1 MAKSAGLAQ
10 KLFHHIYDIS
20 GDVGAIS
27 SWSTPV
33 SVLDITGIDK
43 MHAAVYMASAN
54 IVDLTLSTTIEQ
66 HVVIVRLYRRAAFGQ
81 GDDAGAVESEI
92 ALAVSQI
99 SSNLIGEFDLG
110 ATMRNIDVAGQYGQS
125 LTSQFGY
132 LTLGST
138 MFRTVDITVPLIV
151 DGSATQAA

>member
-1 MAKSAGLAQ
+1 MAFNIRSTLDAIAS
-10 KLFHHIYDIS
+10 HIARTGYVSETRIGEPS
-20 GDVGAIS
+20 GPPDA
-27 SWSTPV
+27 
-33 SVLDITGIDK
+33 IDK